1 MSIPE
6 GYKVC
11 PMIICGG
18 ATGEMPGA
26 SEDDVLRMFGCIKS
40 ACAWWDAD
48 KERCAVLSIARNK

>member
-18 ATGEMPGA
+18 ATVEMPGA